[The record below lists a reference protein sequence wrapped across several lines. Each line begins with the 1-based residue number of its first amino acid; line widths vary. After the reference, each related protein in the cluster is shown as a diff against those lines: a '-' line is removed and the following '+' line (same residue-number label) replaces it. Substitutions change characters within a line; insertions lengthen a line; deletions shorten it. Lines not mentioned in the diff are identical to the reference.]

1 MGIGNGRRGIVLGE
15 VVVGGIAFVGRSRSI
30 KVDQAFLHSLPI
42 SKQTMLERTRTRGYW
57 RRISSIVGEEKPA
70 IRF

>member
-30 KVDQAFLHSLPI
+30 KVDQG
-42 SKQTMLERTRTRGYW
+42 R
-57 RRISSIVGEEKPA
+57 SSIFA
-70 IRF
+70 

>member
-1 MGIGNGRRGIVLGE
+1 VGIGNGRRGIVLEE

-57 RRISSIVGEEKPA
+57 SGSVRLEK
-70 IRF
+70 